1 MRKLIKVYTILNVL
15 SALILFFPFFSFGQE
30 VAPSK
35 YKIEFLNKNNN
46 SYSISIPEEFLST
59 KAIERRN
66 KYGIEIN
73 SIDLP
78 IPPTYIDSIKS
89 TGVTII
95 SQSKWLNT
103 IIISN
108 YNSSSLEQI
117 YNFSFV
123 KPYVETKSKVVK
135 TEDLEKPSSIKST
148 NTNSLALIPFSDNE
162 LSNFTNYN
170 YGYSTNQVQMIKVN
184 ELHNLGFDGKDITIA
199 ILDAGFYNV
208 NSLSAFDSIRL
219 NNQILGTKD
228 FVSPGNNVYNEAD
241 HGMKVLSCIAA
252 NVPGS
257 IIGTAPKASFWLL
270 RSENATTEYIIEEY
284 LWAAAAEFADSVG
297 VDIINSSLGYTTF
310 DNTSQNHSWNELDGK
325 TAPVT
330 KAATIAASKGIIVV
344 NSAGNEGSNSWKYI
358 GFPADA
364 DSILTVGAVN
374 SGGSYASFSSIGY
387 NINNRIKPDVV
398 AQGAQTI
405 VVSSYGGT
413 TTANGTSFSS
423 PIMAGAVACL
433 KQACPNANPMQII
446 AAIKKSAHLNLLP
459 NNQLGSGIPNMSKA
473 LSLISD
479 INSFANI
486 DNSLNVYPN
495 PFSEN
500 LKMMY
505 YSNDTK
511 NLNIE
516 IYDYLGRLFY
526 QTEITPM
533 NAGYNVIQLND
544 VHFLPNGMYIFK
556 LSGDNNTSVST
567 KITKITK

>member
-1 MRKLIKVYTILNVL
+1 MRKLIKVYTILNVF
-15 SALILFFPFFSFGQE
+15 SALILFFPIFTSGQE
-30 VAPSK
+30 VAPGK
-35 YKIEFLNKNNN
+35 YKIVLLNKHNN
-46 SYSISIPEEFLST
+46 SFSISNPEEFLSA

-78 IPPTYIDSIKS
+78 ISPAYIDSIKS
-89 TGVTII
+89 TGVTIVG
-95 SQSKWLNT
+95 QSKWLNT

-108 YNSSSLEQI
+108 YNTSSLEQI

-123 KPYVETKSKVVK
+123 KPYVETKSKIAK
-135 TEDLEKPSSIKST
+135 TEDIEKPSSIKSIK
-148 NTNSLALIPFSDNE
+148 TNSLALIPFSDNE
-162 LSNFTNYN
+162 LSGSTNYN
-170 YGYSTNQVQMIKVN
+170 YGYSTNQIQMIKVN
-184 ELHNLGFDGKDITIA
+184 ELHNLGFDGKGITIA
-199 ILDAGFYNV
+199 ILDAGFYKV

-270 RSENATTEYIIEEY
+270 RSENAVSEYIVEEY

-310 DNTSQNHSWNELDGK
+310 DEASQNHDWSELDGK
-325 TAPVT
+325 TAAVSI
-330 KAATIAASKGIIVV
+330 AATIAASKGIIVV

-374 SGGSYASFSSIGY
+374 SGGSYAEFSSVGY
-387 NINNRIKPDVV
+387 TSNSRIKPDVV

-405 VVSSYGGT
+405 VASSYGGT

-433 KQACPNANPMQII
+433 KQACPNATPMQII
-446 AAIKKSAHLNLLP
+446 ATIKRSAHLYLSP
-459 NNQLGSGIPNMSKA
+459 NNQLGSGIPNMGNT
-473 LSLISD
+473 LNIINDTNPLIQV
-479 INSFANI
+479 NK
-486 DNSLNVYPN
+486 SLNVYPN
-495 PFSEN
+495 PFSDN

-516 IYDYLGRLFY
+516 IFDYLGRLFY
-526 QTEITPM
+526 QTDITPM

-544 VHFLPNGMYIFK
+544 VQSLPNGMYIFK
-556 LSGDNNTSVST
+556 LSGNNTSVSA